1 MDKISVNVSKKSFL
15 YLAIYG
21 AVIFIVLMGI
31 LFLYYKIANQV
42 KENDRITYQI
52 KEQTELKPVCA
63 ALNNMKNKDTLALPH
78 PEKTAISR
86 SEAGK
91 FQDEFRM
98 IAKKSGLTVVSI
110 TQDMNTAVG
119 SSASFLHNIILKGEF
134 AGFRK
139 MLIELGS
146 VPYLD
151 KIEEVNIQQNTD
163 SMEFKM
169 KVWIAVK

>member
-1 MDKISVNVSKKSFL
+1 MDKISINVSKKSFG

-21 AVIFIVLMGI
+21 AIIFIVLMGI
-31 LFLYYKIANQV
+31 LFLYYKIVNQV
-42 KENDRITYQI
+42 KENDKLTHQI
-52 KEQTELKPVCA
+52 KEQTELKPVYA
-63 ALNNMKNKDTLALPH
+63 ALNAMKNKDALALPH
-78 PEKTAISR
+78 PEKVAISR

-98 IAKKSGLTVVSI
+98 IAKKSGLTLVSI
-110 TQDMNTAVG
+110 IPDMNTSAG
-119 SSASFLHNIILKGEF
+119 SSPSFLHNIVLKGEF
-134 AGFRK
+134 ADFRR
-139 MLIELGS
+139 MLIGLGS

-151 KIEEVNIQQNTD
+151 KIDEVNIQQNTD